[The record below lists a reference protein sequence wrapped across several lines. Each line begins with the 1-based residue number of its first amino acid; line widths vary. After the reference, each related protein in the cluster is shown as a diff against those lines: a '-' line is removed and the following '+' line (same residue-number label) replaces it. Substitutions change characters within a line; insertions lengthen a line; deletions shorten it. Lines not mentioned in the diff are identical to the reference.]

1 MSLSDGLSKA
11 RSEAVPWSIGRVDL
25 LCVLLTDRFPDDQ
38 VLKGTFVQELE
49 KVARILRPFVHW

>member
-1 MSLSDGLSKA
+1 MSLSGGLTKA
-11 RSEAVPWSIGRVDL
+11 RSETISCPIASVDL

-38 VLKGTFVQELE
+38 VLMGTFVQELE